1 MNYNRL
7 SNFYGIYSIIQFV
20 HTKFIKVVLTD
31 YSAFRSSSKM
41 IEEQAAAAASQGKG
55 ERKKRVY
62 VKPWLKKRK
71 NLEFYGGLLAEF
83 WFTNDF

>member
-1 MNYNRL
+1 
-7 SNFYGIYSIIQFV
+7 
-20 HTKFIKVVLTD
+20 
-31 YSAFRSSSKM
+31 M

-83 WFTNDF
+83 WFTNDFWKLWRNISADKRRHT

>member
-1 MNYNRL
+1 
-7 SNFYGIYSIIQFV
+7 
-20 HTKFIKVVLTD
+20 
-31 YSAFRSSSKM
+31 M

-55 ERKKRVY
+55 ERNKRVY